1 MLQEKKTAY
10 FANFNVTFG
19 DNNEPLLNYFD
30 SVVYP
35 AFTNN
40 IIRYY
45 KNPNGNLDRYFFEN
59 VELVEYENNKF
70 ALTGL
75 FVHETKIEVKSIYN
89 DGIVDTDNH
98 YPSAPFSTFVLFLE
112 NHRCVLVKNQ
122 STSPDIRSF
131 NTTVK
136 HIFHEHI
143 KKHNQTSPHET
154 RLPYPYV
161 NIIALPSER
170 SITEALRYVTKI
182 SKLTLKFYPLN
193 GEIHTSE
200 SFQHLRDQLDVIGS
214 KTGQVVFS
222 SPNNHS
228 KVIQLIRDTDATV
241 EPFAKVKY
249 ASGATGTLSQ
259 KNFTQTTQL
268 TIDNRTGYPKKDA
281 LNIINAVDEFNELKI
296 TSEENATIYQNKL
309 DKIKA
314 FFNNIL
320 G

>member
-19 DNNEPLLNYFD
+19 NDNEPLLNYFN

-35 AFTNN
+35 AFTKN

-59 VELVEYENNKF
+59 VELVEYEADKF

-75 FVHETKIEVKSIYN
+75 FIHETRIDVKSIYK
-89 DGIVDTDNH
+89 DGVVDTDNH

-143 KKHNQTSPHET
+143 KKHNEDSPSED

-170 SITEALRYVTKI
+170 SITESLRYVTKI

-200 SFQHLRDQLDVIGS
+200 SFQNLRDQLDVIGS
-214 KTGQVVFS
+214 PNGQVVFS

-249 ASGATGTLSQ
+249 ANGSTGTLSQ

-268 TIDNRTGYPKKDA
+268 TIDNRTGYTQKDA
-281 LNIINAVDEFNELKI
+281 INIINAVDDFNELKN
-296 TSEENATIYQNKL
+296 TSRENATIYERTL
-309 DKIKA
+309 HKIKA
-314 FFNNIL
+314 LFNNIL
-320 G
+320 S